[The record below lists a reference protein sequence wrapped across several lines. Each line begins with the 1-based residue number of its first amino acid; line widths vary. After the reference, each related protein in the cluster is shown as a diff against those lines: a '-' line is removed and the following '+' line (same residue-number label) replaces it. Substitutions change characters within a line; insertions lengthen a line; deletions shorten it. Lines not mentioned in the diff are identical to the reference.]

1 MSNSFLDFSGKV
13 VLITGGTRG
22 IGLETGLSFAKRGA
36 LCILTYS
43 WGDHDEQAI
52 YKQFE
57 AVKAKKPMLIQ
68 ADVSNNDDTKAL
80 LEQIKQQASKIDIFI
95 SNVAV
100 ASSVKGFEDLSLK
113 GLKQA
118 ISYSTWPLVGYTKEI
133 FKTFG
138 VYPKYILGMS
148 STGPDNYSKGYD
160 YVATSKSIM
169 EVFVKYLNYHL
180 RGHDVCI
187 NIVRSRAVKTKSLED
202 TFGKDLAEFVDKHM
216 PDSFWM
222 LPEEVSEAIVGLCS
236 GYCDSISGETITVDK
251 GTTFFDNIM
260 ELYARSQKNKLKT
273 A

>member
-1 MSNSFLDFSGKV
+1 MSKPFPDFSGKV

-43 WGDHDEQAI
+43 WGDHDEESI
-52 YKQFE
+52 FE
-57 AVKAKKPMLIQ
+57 RFEKVNALKPVLFQ
-68 ADVSNNDDTKAL
+68 ADVTKSDDTKAL
-80 LEQIKQQASKIDIFI
+80 LEHIKTLSSKIDVFV

-100 ASSVKGFEDLSLK
+100 AASVKDFDDLSLK
-113 GLKQA
+113 NLKQA
-118 ISYSTWPLVGYTKEI
+118 VSYSTWPIVGYTKEI
-133 FKTFG
+133 FKVFG

-148 STGPDNYSKGYD
+148 STGPDNYSMGYD
-160 YVATSKSIM
+160 YVASSKSIM

-187 NIVRSRAVKTKSLED
+187 NVVRSRAVKTKALED
-202 TFGKDLAEFVDKHM
+202 TFGKDLSDFVDKHM

-222 LPEEVSEAIVGLCS
+222 KPEEVSEAIVGLCS
-236 GYCDSISGETITVDK
+236 GYCDSISGETILVDK

-260 ELYARSQKNKLKT
+260 EMYSRSQKNKLKQ